1 MTGPGAAHTASG
13 LCWTA
18 GGRAV
23 VDGVSFAVPPGSFT
37 GLVGPNGSGKS
48 TVLRLLAGLRRPT
61 SGSALLDGRTI
72 TATKRREVARR
83 LAFVAQETS
92 ADVEA
97 SVRDVVLL
105 GRAPHRGRSATT
117 GEDARAVER
126 AMAAMDVSSLAD
138 RSWSSLSGG
147 ERQRVNIARALAQ
160 DTASLLLDEPTNHLD
175 ISHRLDLME
184 LLAGSA
190 VTVVAALHELDL
202 AARYCDHLVL
212 LDAGRVA
219 ASGPPAAV
227 LTPELLRRVYRVRAT
242 VRDGP
247 DGRPDLRLE
256 PLRGRGAAGAASG
269 RGTEPTGV

>member
-23 VDGVSFAVPPGSFT
+23 VDGVSFTVPPGSFT

-48 TVLRLLAGLRRPT
+48 TVLRLLAGLRRPS

-72 TATKRREVARR
+72 SATKRREVARR

-117 GEDARAVER
+117 GDDARAVER
-126 AMAAMDVSSLAD
+126 AMAAMDVSALAD

-190 VTVVAALHELDL
+190 ATVVAALHELDL

-256 PLRGRGAAGAASG
+256 PLRGRGATGAASG
-269 RGTEPTGV
+269 GGTQTSGV